1 MGDRMLLIS
10 LGILEEPGC
19 ELLPLAGQ
27 ETPTVIRTKGCTDID
42 GIETKT
48 IGNTM
53 INTGE
58 ALLETSHIALT
69 RVMETREITLHH
81 EILGMVTEANTL
93 HTAEKVGTETEA
105 LLDTMETGEETLHS
119 PQMTRAAGE
128 EEEEVL
134 TPLTEEVLT
143 HPLDKR
149 ILSQRPRVTEMRKIA
164 ITRTQL

>member
-1 MGDRMLLIS
+1 MGDGMLLIS

-27 ETPTVIRTKGCTDID
+27 ETPTVIRTKGRTDID

-48 IGNTM
+48 TGNTM

-93 HTAEKVGTETEA
+93 HTAEKVGTETKA
-105 LLDTMETGEETLHS
+105 LLDTMETGEGILHFL
-119 PQMTRAAGE
+119 QMIQAAGE
-128 EEEEVL
+128 GEEEVP

-149 ILSQRPRVTEMRKIA
+149 ILSQMLKVTVM
-164 ITRTQL
+164 